1 MNSWIE
7 QLIPIITEYKDG
19 DDEALDGDEV
29 DRLCDIIRAKINLQE
44 GNITDEEYNKL
55 LDYATRR

>member
-7 QLIPIITEYKDG
+7 QLIPIIIEYRDG
-19 DDEALDGDEV
+19 DEPLDGDEV
-29 DRLCDIIRAKINLQE
+29 DRLCDIIKAKINLQE
-44 GNITDEEYNKL
+44 GNITDEEYDKL